1 MARICK
7 IHIKHFR
14 SIKELIWL
22 PSHDINC
29 LIGPGDSGKSSL
41 LDAID
46 YCVGARRNISF
57 SDADFFGLNID
68 EPVSISTT
76 LGELDDDLR
85 NIDTYGL
92 LAQSFTS
99 ATDVV
104 AEEPESGHETV
115 LTVTGA
121 ACSW

>member
-92 LAQSFTS
+92 FAQSFTS

-104 AEEPESGHETV
+104 AEEPELATR
-115 LTVTGA
+115 L
-121 ACSW
+121 C